1 MARTGYTVGSMKG
14 RRLAGGEVSL
24 IRFGYLLGLDA
35 TPEPYKAKS
44 VAWVADHVQISV
56 GVSNTREVVFSI
68 TARKPEERAFVELEH
83 VLVSYRGKEIP
94 EQLMRL
100 IKARAT
106 RRLGPARM
114 DQIAEFL
121 SSDPQLGE
129 AGLATPLDV
138 KGRPNNQLDT
148 WGAVGA
154 WADFF
159 AGGEMARGQL
169 DSIDPTKLFSFIQH
183 CDNECL
189 LVNPCGPAP
198 LVSLVDFPWGNRVRT
213 IGDKPVPRTGGN
225 ERPDGQPQVGEMMTT
240 DLNEQDVIRGN
251 PKKIRDI
258 LEAATSRPNPD
269 NKIIFFSN
277 TCVPTVTGEDVES
290 VVREFQKTSEVPL
303 LYLTVTPK
311 AMTDVF
317 RDLLVNRRKR
327 SEQEAPPPPPRTVN
341 LIGYASD
348 KPGIEVDAL
357 LTHFGVQINTH
368 LLPDLDV
375 EGLEKLAHAGLSVF
389 RPNQV
394 WQNYYEQLQ
403 DGTRTPYITP
413 TSPFGWGL
421 TRKWIGDIL
430 GALGD
435 TVDEAQWQAYAA
447 PFAPEWER
455 VKARAAGHRLG
466 MIIRAEEI
474 FYLSD
479 PGQAWGIPLIETLQE
494 AGFGLDIMLYVD
506 DLANAKTL
514 SDTIT
519 KLFTPGSPHEVHAFH
534 TLEAMNGRLMQTK
547 CEAVLTHHFFD
558 WRLSATG
565 KNRFA
570 LQHFEMGIPGAI
582 RTVDRLVDIC
592 ETTFYRKYQR
602 FLQRTREG
610 LRVPPTMPSAPPART
625 PAP

>member
-1 MARTGYTVGSMKG
+1 MDNRFSVSSMQG
-14 RRLAGGEVSL
+14 RRLAGGAVSVV
-24 IRFGYLLGLDA
+24 RFGYLLGLDA
-35 TPEPYKAKS
+35 TPEPFKVKS
-44 VAWVADHVQISV
+44 VAWAADHVQMAV
-56 GVSNTREVVFSI
+56 GVSKTREVVFSI
-68 TARKPEERAFVELEH
+68 SARKPDERAFVELDH
-83 VLVSYRGKEIP
+83 VVVSYRGKEIP

-106 RRLGPARM
+106 RRLGPARI
-114 DQIAEFL
+114 DQIAEYL
-121 SSDPQLGE
+121 SSDPELGD
-129 AGLATPLDV
+129 AGLPTPLDIQSH
-138 KGRPNNQLDT
+138 PANQLDT
-148 WGAVGA
+148 WGAEGA

-213 IGDKPVPRTGGN
+213 IGEPPLPRGGGQ

-240 DLNEQDVIRGN
+240 ELNEQDVIRGN
-251 PKKIRDI
+251 PTKIRDI
-258 LEAATSRPNPD
+258 LEAATTRPNPD

-290 VVREFQKTSEVPL
+290 VVREFQKKSEVPL

-327 SEQEAPPPPPRTVN
+327 AEDAAPPAPARTLN

-348 KPGIEVDAL
+348 KPGLEVDAL
-357 LTHFGVQINTH
+357 LDHFGLRINTH

-375 EGLEKLAHAGLSVF
+375 EGLERLAHGALSVY
-389 RPNQV
+389 RPNAV
-394 WQNYYEQLQ
+394 WANYYEQLQ
-403 DGTRTPYITP
+403 EGSRTPHITP

-421 TRKWIGDIL
+421 TRKWLGDIL
-430 GALGD
+430 GAWGD
-435 TVDEAQWQAYAA
+435 AVDEAQWQAYSA
-447 PFAPEWER
+447 PFAADWQR
-455 VKARAAGHRLG
+455 VKARAQGHRLG
-466 MIIRAEEI
+466 MIIRGEEI
-474 FYLSD
+474 FYLTD
-479 PGQAWGIPLIETLQE
+479 PGQAWGIPLVEMLQE

-506 DLANAKTL
+506 DLANARSL
-514 SDTIT
+514 SESIT
-519 KLFTPGSPHEVHAFH
+519 KLFAPGSSHEVHAFH
-534 TLEAMNGRLMQTK
+534 TLEAMNGRLTQTK

-582 RTVDRLVDIC
+582 RTIDRLVDIC

-602 FLQRTREG
+602 YLQRTREG
-610 LRVPPTMPSAPPART
+610 LRTPPTRLTAP
-625 PAP
+625 